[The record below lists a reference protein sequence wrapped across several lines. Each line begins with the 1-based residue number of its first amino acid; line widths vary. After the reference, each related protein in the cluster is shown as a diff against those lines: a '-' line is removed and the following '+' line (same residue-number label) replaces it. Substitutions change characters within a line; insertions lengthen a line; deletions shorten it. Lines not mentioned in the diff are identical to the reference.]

1 MLNALLG
8 AKAHTPVANATTSKS
23 LRFGQKQP
31 PWASI
36 GQTLK
41 KENGRSW
48 SFSSQTQANGF
59 QDLADL
65 LDSALESVPVDTFQ
79 KTSPRYMG
87 TVDSSLKT
95 ARDFVEIAE
104 HSSGYTQ
111 KVLLNEVALSLANV
125 ANHDVPGLNSLAAEG
140 SAIAFKLG
148 GEQGASKYWLYK
160 AEELALMNQQAL
172 KRQVI
177 ERQGLSRD
185 MVAEQYNYWVQS
197 GEMPAMGQL
206 KSQATLSKRDFVLKL
221 IALRDTEA
229 QLKHLQDVLPQKAAQ
244 QEFKPFF
251 DPQAQL
257 VFNKAFG
264 ELSVQFKLNAFNRP
278 KKLATETI
286 GLGNAQDLA
295 DSGVNAQ
302 RLYEGDF

>member
-1 MLNALLG
+1 MFNSLLG
-8 AKAHTPVANATTSKS
+8 VKNHPRAVNVTMSKF

-31 PWASI
+31 PWTSI
-36 GQTLK
+36 GQTL

-48 SFSSQTQANGF
+48 SFSSQAQAKGF
-59 QDLADL
+59 QDLTAL
-65 LDSALESVPVDTFQ
+65 LDSALESLPVDTFQ
-79 KTSPRYMG
+79 KSSPRYLG
-87 TVDSSLKT
+87 AVDSSLKT

-111 KVLLNEVALSLANV
+111 KVLLNEVALSLAHV

-160 AEELALMNQQAL
+160 AEGLALKNQETL
-172 KRQVI
+172 KRQVT
-177 ERQGLSRD
+177 EKQGLSRD
-185 MVAEQYNYWVQS
+185 MVVEQYHCWMES
-197 GEMPAMGQL
+197 GEMPLMGQL
-206 KSQATLSKRDFVLKL
+206 KSQAALSKRDFVLKL

-229 QLKHLQDVLPQKAAQ
+229 QLKHLQDVLPQDAKQ
-244 QEFKPFF
+244 PGFTPFF
-251 DPQAQL
+251 DPQTPL

-264 ELSVQFKLNAFNRP
+264 DLSVQYKLNTSDRN
-278 KKLATETI
+278 KKLATRTTA
-286 GLGNAQDLA
+286 LGPVQDLA
-295 DSGVNAQ
+295 SSGVNAQ